1 MHNIPNFEMSQT
13 CSSYQEY
20 KSMQEESKLK
30 YLIHNKYIKVL
41 GRFIEVMY
49 PGLKFDI
56 FVKYRN
62 PKEKKV
68 DWYGYTYME
77 LKVFDIIKSP
87 MYSPDTFE
95 PYYSTPYCKERIYSG
110 KFYKEI
116 DDFIPEINKHLLISY
131 RPILEPH
138 SNYHMSWSDIPD
150 YECWREY
157 FLHQRRDDI
166 KIHSFMGLDRSYFN
180 EF

>member
-49 PGLKFDI
+49 PGLRFDI

-87 MYSPDTFE
+87 MYSPDTYE
-95 PYYSTPYCKERIYSG
+95 PYYFTPHCKERIYSG

-131 RPILEPH
+131 IPILE
-138 SNYHMSWSDIPD
+138 SNRSYQKIWSDIPD

-157 FLHQRRDDI
+157 YLHQRRNDVNI
-166 KIHSFMGLDRSYFN
+166 YNSY
-180 EF
+180 EG